1 MKSTDVSGV
10 ATPAA
15 GSPVGVA
22 AGEGAGSAAKAGG
35 TTIARA
41 RSKVIEAI
49 ASQRTGATTVDRL
62 IQDVD
67 RKLRSAMLQTP
78 LVRVWTVEVPLDHAL
93 SVAGYATAQRRA
105 AAPST
110 AAAKEAAGARGA
122 AKTTAGTK
130 TTAATK
136 APAATKSTAAKGTSA
151 SSSSGEWAFLDDPK
165 LSIEDKLFMFMKLV
179 MQKSN
184 DDLEQRMKAFRT
196 GKSGTSGSGAAS
208 STSQAKKSSGGVFGL
223 LKKAFPPLAA
233 LEKVVPGLPDLVDK
247 AVTQLGPHLLG
258 ALMIP
263 LGAPWAAPLVEKTAA
278 ALLPTALQAASKAPD
293 GSEDTSGA
301 KAPGSAGSNGVSK
314 ENDERM
320 QLLEIERMMQKT
332 NQMFATISNILKS
345 THDAAMTAVNN
356 IR

>member
-1 MKSTDVSGV
+1 
-10 ATPAA
+10 
-15 GSPVGVA
+15 
-22 AGEGAGSAAKAGG
+22 
-35 TTIARA
+35 
-41 RSKVIEAI
+41 
-49 ASQRTGATTVDRL
+49 
-62 IQDVD
+62 
-67 RKLRSAMLQTP
+67 
-78 LVRVWTVEVPLDHAL
+78 
-93 SVAGYATAQRRA
+93 
-105 AAPST
+105 
-110 AAAKEAAGARGA
+110 
-122 AKTTAGTK
+122 
-130 TTAATK
+130 
-136 APAATKSTAAKGTSA
+136 
-151 SSSSGEWAFLDDPK
+151 
-165 LSIEDKLFMFMKLV
+165 MFMKLV

-196 GKSGTSGSGAAS
+196 GKSGTSGSSAAS
-208 STSQAKKSSGGVFGL
+208 GTSQAKKSSGGVFGL

-263 LGAPWAAPLVEKTAA
+263 LGAPWAAPLVEKAAA
-278 ALLPTALQAASKAPD
+278 ALLPTALQAASKAAD
-293 GSEDTSGA
+293 GSEGASGA
-301 KAPGSAGSNGVSK
+301 KASGSAGSSSSSGVSK